1 MKGIILAGGTGSR
14 LFPMTNIVTKQLQP
28 VYDKPMIYYPLAF
41 LMLGGIK
48 EILIITTP
56 HDKSSFE
63 KLLGDGSEL
72 GIKIK
77 FVAQENPT
85 GIPEAFTLDEEFIGD
100 DDVNLIL
107 GDNLFYG
114 DMHFYREALQSFQ
127 NREHKEKALVF
138 AYSVVDPE
146 RYGVVEFDRNT
157 GNVLSLEEKPVKP
170 KSSFAI
176 PGLYIF
182 DSSVIAKTK
191 SLVPSPRG
199 ETEIVELLKNY
210 QQNNKLV
217 VQQITRGVAWLDT
230 GTPKSLL
237 DASNYVAVIEE
248 RQGLKIACLEE
259 VALRMG
265 LITKDQFSK
274 LILKRPKCAY
284 RTYLERLEKE
294 FEV

>member
-14 LFPMTNIVTKQLQP
+14 LYPMTNIVTKQLQP

-56 HDKSSFE
+56 ADKASFE
-63 KLLGDGSEL
+63 KLLGDGAEL
-72 GIKIK
+72 GIRIE
-77 FVAQENPT
+77 FITQENPT
-85 GIPEAFTLDEEFIGD
+85 GIPEAFLLGEKFIGN

-114 DMHFYREALQSFQ
+114 DMSFYRDAVFKFK
-127 NREHKEKALVF
+127 NRTSKEEALVF
-138 AYSVVDPE
+138 AYSVADPE
-146 RYGVVEFDRNT
+146 RYGVVEFDRHSHK
-157 GNVLSLEEKPVKP
+157 VLSLEEKPAKP

-182 DSSVIAKTK
+182 DASVIAKTK
-191 SLVPSPRG
+191 VLAPSARG
-199 ETEIVELLKNY
+199 ETEIVDLLKNY
-210 QQNNKLV
+210 LNLNKLI

-237 DASNYVAVIEE
+237 DASNYVAAIEE

-259 VALRMG
+259 VALRMD
-265 LITKDQFSK
+265 LISKEQFK
-274 LILKRPKCAY
+274 ALVMKKPKSAY
-284 RTYLERLEKE
+284 RAYLERLERE
-294 FEV
+294 FDV